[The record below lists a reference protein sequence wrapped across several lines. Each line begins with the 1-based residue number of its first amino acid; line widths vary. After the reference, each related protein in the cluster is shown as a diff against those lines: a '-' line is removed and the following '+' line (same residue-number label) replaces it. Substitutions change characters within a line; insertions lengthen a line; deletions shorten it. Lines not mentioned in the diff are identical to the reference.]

1 MLSNQ
6 QMLSSRT
13 RARTTT
19 SLSHKVYSPTRNE
32 TFLIPDLRSSNRQN
46 KPKYTRR
53 FKLDWSERSER
64 NDQFKP
70 LGPLGP

>member
-46 KPKYTRR
+46 KPKYYTHAG
-53 FKLDWSERSER
+53 LNWIGVSEA
-64 NDQFKP
+64 NGMTNLNP
-70 LGPLGP
+70 

>member
-46 KPKYTRR
+46 KPKYTHAG
-53 FKLDWSERSER
+53 LNWIGVSEA
-64 NDQFKP
+64 NGMTNLNP
-70 LGPLGP
+70 